1 MSMIFPAVYA
11 SCNDYHSEF
20 SLTDDY
26 SRNIIPEKHLLVTDI
41 TLLYNIVEVRFL
53 SNVQYHTTN
62 KNVLYLCSCSLV
74 SFAVWIKSYVLLFF
88 R

>member
-1 MSMIFPAVYA
+1 MALTIVSDLCLIILWVMSMIFPAVYA

-26 SRNIIPEKHLLVTDI
+26 SRNIIPEKQLLVTDI

-53 SNVQYHTTN
+53 SNVQHHTTN
-62 KNVLYLCSCSLV
+62 KNVIFMELQFS
-74 SFAVWIKSYVLLFF
+74 
-88 R
+88 